1 MDLDRHIGLGSL
13 PVVIIGNPPGFR
25 EWISETPRFAIMDP
39 EPDIGHGS
47 LPPVIMMMMI
57 VYWYSFSNHYTRECI
72 HTCERERTCGSSQS
86 SPGFVLAP
94 SLWCR
99 HA

>member
-47 LPPVIMMMMI
+47 LPPVIIRDPEASDMI
-57 VYWYSFSNHYTRECI
+57 IVLERRVSDIHYMQASEP
-72 HTCERERTCGSSQS
+72 H
-86 SPGFVLAP
+86 LAV
-94 SLWCR
+94 
-99 HA
+99 